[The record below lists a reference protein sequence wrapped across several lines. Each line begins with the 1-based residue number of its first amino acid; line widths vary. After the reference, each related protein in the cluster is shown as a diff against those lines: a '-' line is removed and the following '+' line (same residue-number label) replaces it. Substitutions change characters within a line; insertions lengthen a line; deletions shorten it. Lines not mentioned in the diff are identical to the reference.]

1 MEYKP
6 FKHCPESL
14 PPLPVS
20 KPVNKVAS
28 HLGGNAVQLKEAVV
42 IAQRPGGTQLEGEAD
57 ALILFLLNGQAGHEG
72 GDV

>member
-20 KPVNKVAS
+20 KPVNKVAC
-28 HLGGNAVQLKEAVV
+28 HLGGNAVQLEEAVV
-42 IAQRPGGTQLEGEAD
+42 VPQGPGGAQLEREAD
-57 ALILFLLNGQAGHEG
+57 ALILLLLT
-72 GDV
+72 